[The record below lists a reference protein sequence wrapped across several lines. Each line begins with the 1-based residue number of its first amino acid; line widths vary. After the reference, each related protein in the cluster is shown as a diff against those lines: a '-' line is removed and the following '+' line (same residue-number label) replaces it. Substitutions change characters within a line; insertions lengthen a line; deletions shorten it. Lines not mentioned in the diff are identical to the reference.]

1 MTFCWPSPRYR
12 LQRLQL
18 LAENAEQLGGRG
30 RVTRP
35 GSGGEEPRAAE
46 LIQRDI
52 VDGHYCAPPASMAST
67 SSCGC

>member
-18 LAENAEQLGGRG
+18 LADNAERLGG

-35 GSGGEEPRAAE
+35 GSGGEEARAAE
-46 LIQRDI
+46 LIRRDI